1 MKKHSCKVI
10 KNNNDNGFVVF
21 QTDNIDH
28 SEDMNRDGSS
38 NFLKIE
44 ENILKIGIEM
54 EVSIF

>member
-10 KNNNDNGFVVF
+10 KNNNVF
-21 QTDNIDH
+21 QTDNKDH
-28 SEDMNRDGSS
+28 SKDRNRDGSS